1 MRSSETSFTFDGN
14 VALIS
19 IHPVHVEKILS
30 GEKNLEFR
38 RVWPEQPISALV
50 VYATRPEQRL
60 AAVVQVAGV
69 VRASKTALWQV
80 ATREGGGITRRSLL
94 NYLVGREEGV
104 AIRLGERLDLGSDV
118 LPTRV
123 FGASFRP
130 PQSFRYLSD
139 SEKRKMR
146 TLLGAGL

>member
-1 MRSSETSFTFDGN
+1 MRSSKTSFTLNGD

-38 RVWPEQPISALV
+38 RVWPARTISTLV
-50 VYATRPEQRL
+50 VYATHPEQRL
-60 AAVVQVAGV
+60 AAVVQVAGI

-80 ATREGGGITRRSLL
+80 ATSEGGGITRQALS
-94 NYLVGREEGV
+94 NYLIGKEEGV
-104 AIRLGERLDLGSDV
+104 AIRLGKRFNLGSDV
-118 LPTRV
+118 LPKKV

-130 PQSFRYLSD
+130 PQSFRYLSET
-139 SEKRKMR
+139 EKRKMR
-146 TLLGAGL
+146 TLLGAAV